1 MSVRITV
8 KVHPRAKRTRLAG
21 LVGDIYKIEVAAPP
35 IEGRANE
42 ACVKFLADVLGI
54 PKSAIRVASGT
65 TGRVKLLDIS
75 GVSEE
80 VVRTRLAS

>member
-8 KVHPRAKRTRLAG
+8 KVHPRAKRTRLVG
-21 LVGDIYKIEVAAPP
+21 LVGDMYKIEVAAPP

-80 VVRTRLAS
+80 VIRTRLAS